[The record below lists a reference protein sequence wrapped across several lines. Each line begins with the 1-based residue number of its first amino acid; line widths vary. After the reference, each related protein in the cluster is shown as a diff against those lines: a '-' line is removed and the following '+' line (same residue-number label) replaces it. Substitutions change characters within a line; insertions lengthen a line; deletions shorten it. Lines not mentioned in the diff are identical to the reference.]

1 MSYIILSGDME
12 MKDLNEIIEEN
23 KKANEIPK
31 ITKTKQRQEIIKI
44 LSNEKNVKTGFVS
57 ELEGLEVIVDE
68 LLHSSSVVRLQEQ
81 GYGKFYISSAVDEHK
96 IRIVIYFK

>member
-31 ITKTKQRQEIIKI
+31 ITKTKQRQEKIKI

-57 ELEGLEVIVDE
+57 EVKELKVIVDE
-68 LLHSSSVVRLQEQ
+68 LLHSSLVVRLQEQ

>member
-1 MSYIILSGDME
+1 ME

-31 ITKTKQRQEIIKI
+31 ITKTKQRQEKIKI

-57 ELEGLEVIVDE
+57 EVKELKVIVDE
-68 LLHSSSVVRLQEQ
+68 LLHSSLVVRLQEQ